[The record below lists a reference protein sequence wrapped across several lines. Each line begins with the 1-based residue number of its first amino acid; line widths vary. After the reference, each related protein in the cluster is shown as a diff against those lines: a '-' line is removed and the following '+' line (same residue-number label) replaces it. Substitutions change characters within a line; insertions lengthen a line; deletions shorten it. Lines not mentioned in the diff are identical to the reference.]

1 MNHSLTFWKSLCMIK
16 LWGSIPSI
24 SVCLAERAACD
35 QVQLIFGQESAPYLM
50 SWPKRL
56 KTSHVLG
63 LFWKWRFLGS
73 LESGHWTFQ
82 CFFSFVY
89 LVCLCALGRISYHIF
104 SLFCGFT
111 AISLADCCAYYIAS
125 IYVIHALVWSGF
137 FLAEL
142 NKHWAILLLA

>member
-1 MNHSLTFWKSLCMIK
+1 MIK

-56 KTSHVLG
+56 KSSHVLG

-82 CFFSFVY
+82 CFFCLFSAFVCVRQDFLSY
-89 LVCLCALGRISYHIF
+89 FQFILWFYCNISRRLLCILYSIHLCDS
-104 SLFCGFT
+104 
-111 AISLADCCAYYIAS
+111 CAC
-125 IYVIHALVWSGF
+125 LVWGVFS
-137 FLAEL
+137 
-142 NKHWAILLLA
+142 